1 MLKGKNVLLAVT
13 GSIAAYKT
21 AFFVRLLV
29 KEGAEVQV
37 IMTNSAKDFIT
48 PLTLST
54 LSKRPVIIEPF
65 DPETGEWSNHVE
77 LGRWAD
83 VMVVAPASA
92 NTLSKMAAGIADNFV
107 TTCYLAAKCPV
118 FFAPAMD
125 LDMFYHPSVQK
136 NIDILQSY
144 GNLLISPQ
152 EGELASGLCGA
163 GRMEEPDQ
171 IIQVLSDYFAEAK
184 ELHGRKILVTAGPT
198 YEPIDPVRFI
208 GNYSSGKMG
217 FSLAEVLARK
227 GAEVTLV
234 TGPTVLD
241 TPAVIKNRI
250 DVHTAAQMAQVC
262 YDVALDADVVVMAA
276 AVADYAP
283 VSIAK
288 SKIKKSE
295 EVTSLEL
302 KKNPDILAELGK
314 RKKKGQILAGFAL
327 ETDNEKENAF
337 AKLQNKN
344 LDLIVLNSLKDAGAG
359 FNTDTNKVNVLF
371 KNGEMKEFPLKDKTL
386 VASDIAAIIKDLLDS
401 EF

>member
-125 LDMFYHPSVQK
+125 LDMFHHPSVQK

-184 ELHGRKILVTAGPT
+184 ELHGKKILVTAGPT

-241 TPAVIKNRI
+241 TPARIKNRI
-250 DVHTAAQMAQVC
+250 DVHTAVQMAEVC
-262 YDVALDADVVVMAA
+262 YDVARDSDVVVMAA

-327 ETDNEKENAF
+327 ETDNEKENALT
-337 AKLQNKN
+337 KLQNKN
-344 LDLIVLNSLKDAGAG
+344 LDLIVLNSLKDLGAG

-371 KNGEMKEFPLKDKTL
+371 KNGEIKEFPLKDKTL
-386 VASDIAAIIKDLLDS
+386 VAGDIAAIIKDLLDS
-401 EF
+401 

>member
-184 ELHGRKILVTAGPT
+184 ELHGKKILVTAGPT

-227 GAEVTLV
+227 GADVTLV

-241 TPAVIKNRI
+241 TPARIKNRI
-250 DVHTAAQMAQVC
+250 DVHTAVQMAEVC
-262 YDVALDADVVVMAA
+262 YDLARDSDVVVMAA

-386 VASDIAAIIKDLLDS
+386 VAGDIAAIIKDLLDS
-401 EF
+401 

>member
-37 IMTNSAKDFIT
+37 VMTPSAKDFIT

-83 VMVVAPASA
+83 VMIVAPASA

-125 LDMFYHPSVQK
+125 LDMFRHPSVQT
-136 NIDILQSY
+136 NINTLLGY

-152 EGELASGLCGA
+152 EGELASGLSGA

-171 IIQVLSDYFAEAK
+171 IIQILSDYFADEK
-184 ELHGRKILVTAGPT
+184 VTAGPT

-217 FSLAEVLARK
+217 FSVAETLARR
-227 GAEVTLV
+227 GAEVYLV
-234 TGPTVLD
+234 TGPTFLD
-241 TPAVIKNRI
+241 TPCRIADRI
-250 DVHTAAQMAQVC
+250 DVHTAEQMASVC
-262 YDVALDADVVVMAA
+262 YDIARACDIVVMAA
-276 AVADYAP
+276 AVADYTP
-283 VSIAK
+283 ENPAK
-288 SKIKKSE
+288 LKIKKSE
-295 EVTSLEL
+295 DFTSIRLRR
-302 KKNPDILAELGK
+302 NPDILAELGK
-314 RKKKGQILAGFAL
+314 RKNKNQILAGFAL
-327 ETDNEKENAF
+327 ETDSEKNNAL

-344 LDLIVLNSLKDAGAG
+344 LDFIVLNSLKDDGAG
-359 FNTDTNKVNVLF
+359 FNTETNKVTILDRDGNS
-371 KNGEMKEFPLKDKTL
+371 KAYALKDKSL
-386 VASDIAAIIKDLLDS
+386 VAEDIADHIKALM
-401 EF
+401 

>member
-1 MLKGKNVLLAVT
+1 
-13 GSIAAYKT
+13 
-21 AFFVRLLV
+21 
-29 KEGAEVQV
+29 
-37 IMTNSAKDFIT
+37 
-48 PLTLST
+48 
-54 LSKRPVIIEPF
+54 
-65 DPETGEWSNHVE
+65 
-77 LGRWAD
+77 
-83 VMVVAPASA
+83 
-92 NTLSKMAAGIADNFV
+92 
-107 TTCYLAAKCPV
+107 
-118 FFAPAMD
+118 
-125 LDMFYHPSVQK
+125 MFHHPSVQK

-184 ELHGRKILVTAGPT
+184 ELHGKKILVTAGPT

-241 TPAVIKNRI
+241 TPARIKNRI
-250 DVHTAAQMAQVC
+250 DVHTAVQMAEVC
-262 YDVALDADVVVMAA
+262 YDVARDSDVVVMAA

-327 ETDNEKENAF
+327 ETDNEKENALT
-337 AKLQNKN
+337 KLQNKN
-344 LDLIVLNSLKDAGAG
+344 LDLIVLNSLKDLGAG

-371 KNGEMKEFPLKDKTL
+371 KNGEIKEFPLKDKTL
-386 VASDIAAIIKDLLDS
+386 VAGDIAAIIKDLLDS
-401 EF
+401 

>member
-37 IMTNSAKDFIT
+37 IMTSSAKDFIT

-184 ELHGRKILVTAGPT
+184 ELHGKKILVTAGPT

-227 GAEVTLV
+227 GADVTLV

-241 TPAVIKNRI
+241 TPARIKNRI
-250 DVHTAAQMAQVC
+250 DVHTAVQMAEVC
-262 YDVALDADVVVMAA
+262 YDLARDSDVVVMAA

-386 VASDIAAIIKDLLDS
+386 VAGDIAAIIKDLLDS
-401 EF
+401 

>member
-1 MLKGKNVLLAVT
+1 MLQGKKVLLAVT

-29 KEGAEVQV
+29 KEGADVQV
-37 IMTNSAKDFIT
+37 IMTPSAKDFIT

-54 LSKRPVIIEPF
+54 LAKRPVIIEPF
-65 DPETGEWSNHVE
+65 NVDTGEWSNHVE

-83 VMVVAPASA
+83 LMIVAPASA
-92 NTLSKMAAGIADNFV
+92 NTLSKMASGIADNFV

-125 LDMFYHPSVQK
+125 LDMFHHPSVQR
-136 NIDILQSY
+136 NIETLLSF

-171 IIQVLSDYFAEAK
+171 IIQILSDHFSSEK
-184 ELHGRKILVTAGPT
+184 DFLNKKVLVTAGPT
-198 YEPIDPVRFI
+198 YEPIDPVRYI

-217 FSLAEVLARK
+217 FCVADILARR

-241 TPAVIKNRI
+241 TPSRIKHRV
-250 DVHTAAQMAQVC
+250 DVHTAEQMAEECFHIAEQC
-262 YDVALDADVVVMAA
+262 DIIVMAA
-276 AVADYAP
+276 AVADYSPSNPAG
-283 VSIAK
+283 
-288 SKIKKSE
+288 SKVKKSE
-295 EVTSLEL
+295 PFISIDL
-302 KKNPDILAELGK
+302 KKNTDILAELGR
-314 RKKKGQILAGFAL
+314 RKTKNQILAGFAL
-327 ETDNEKENAF
+327 ETDHEKDNAL

-344 LDLIVLNSLKDAGAG
+344 LDLIVLNSLNDDGAG
-359 FNTDTNKVNVLF
+359 FNTDTNKVSILLSSGVVYDY
-371 KNGEMKEFPLKDKTL
+371 PLKDKAQ
-386 VASDIAAIIKDLLDS
+386 VAHDIANIIKGLMIQ
-401 EF
+401 